1 MSIQLERFEKELQYC
16 MSNGIKKLIIIHGVG
31 NGKLKQEIISVLKT
45 IEDIEFYDGSYKD
58 YGYGATEVRI
68 Y

>member
-1 MSIQLERFEKELQYC
+1 
-16 MSNGIKKLIIIHGVG
+16 LIVIHGVG
-31 NGKLKQEIISVLKT
+31 NGKLKQEIASILKT
-45 IEDIEFYDGSYKD
+45 VDDIEYYDASYKD